1 MRGEFLIKS
10 ITEIRWHGRAG
21 QGAKTAALL
30 LAGAALKEGKYIQ
43 GFPEYGPEREGAPIK
58 AFTRISESPILV
70 HCSVVNPE
78 AVVVLDSTLLEAA
91 NVTEGL
97 GDEGILL
104 VNSKSS
110 PKKIRERLKFNQG
123 RVFTVDAT
131 SISLEAL
138 GRNLPNM
145 PMLGALIKVSPLIK
159 LETLLSSARE
169 KFEKKF
175 SSKIVESNISSIGK
189 AYEEVKSE

>member
-1 MRGEFLIKS
+1 MKEIA
-10 ITEIRWHGRAG
+10 EIRWHGRAG

-58 AFTRISESPILV
+58 AFTRISESPILI
-70 HCSVVNPE
+70 HSSVVNPE
-78 AVVVLDSTLLEAA
+78 AVVVLDSTLLEVA
-91 NVTEGL
+91 NATEGL
-97 GDEGILL
+97 GDKGILL
-104 VNSKSS
+104 VNTESS
-110 PKKIRERLKFNQG
+110 PGEIRKRLKFNRG
-123 RVFTVDAT
+123 KVFTIDAT

-145 PMLGALIKVSPLIK
+145 AMLGALVKVNPLIK
-159 LETLLSSARE
+159 LETLFFSARE

-175 SSKIVESNISSIGK
+175 SSKVVESNISAIKK